1 MKILMSN
8 LDIYQYTSNLANA
21 FNEQENVQLPIMVNF
36 AIQKNLHELS
46 SVVNIIEK
54 VRNDLGKKYGEYD
67 SEEGNYFIPEEN
79 REKISN
85 ELNQLMEAQQNVD
98 IRKIKLKDLE
108 GISLTPAQMR
118 SLLFMIE
125 EE

>member
-98 IRKIKLKDLE
+98 IKKIKLKDLE
-108 GISLTPAQMR
+108 GINLTPAQMR

>member
-21 FNEQENVQLPIMVNF
+21 FNEQENIQLPIMVNF
-36 AIQKNLHELS
+36 AIQKNLYELS

-67 SEEGNYFIPEEN
+67 SAEGNYFIPEEN

-98 IRKIKLKDLE
+98 IKKIKLKDLE

>member
-21 FNEQENVQLPIMVNF
+21 FNEQENIQLPIMVNF
-36 AIQKNLHELS
+36 AIQKNLYELS
-46 SVVNIIEK
+46 SVVNIIDK
-54 VRNDLGKKYGEYD
+54 VRNDLGKKNGEYD
-67 SEEGNYFIPEEN
+67 STEGNYFIPEEN

-98 IRKIKLKDLE
+98 IKKIKLKDLE

>member
-21 FNEQENVQLPIMVNF
+21 FNEQENIQLPIMVNF
-36 AIQKNLHELS
+36 AIQKNLYELS

-98 IRKIKLKDLE
+98 IKKIKLKDLE
-108 GISLTPAQMR
+108 GINLTPAQMR